1 MGELTFKPWVEY
13 PEIWKTEA
21 AYLSWIRGGI
31 RRYLWSKNP
40 VKLEFVKSARKMITN
55 PNVKLRKGRPKVWGG
70 VCELCGCEHPL
81 KNMEVDH
88 KTGEHSLKK
97 VSDIQKFVEGIV
109 FVRKEDL
116 AFLCKPCHKI
126 KTNAERKGLS
136 HEDSAIDKAAII
148 ICKQSAPMVKS
159 WIIERGEVPAR
170 TVKERRDQVTRL
182 LKEGE

>member
-1 MGELTFKPWVEY
+1 MTDNYQPWTEY
-13 PEIWKTEA
+13 PNIWKTEA
-21 AYLSWIRGGI
+21 MYLSWIRGGI

-55 PNVKLRKGRPKVWGG
+55 PNVKLRKGRPEVWGG
-70 VCELCGCEHPL
+70 ICEICGREHPL

-88 KTGEHSLKK
+88 KSGEHSLKK

-109 FVRKEDL
+109 FIRKEDL

-136 HEDSAIDKAAII
+136 HEDSAIDKEAIALM
-148 ICKQSAPMVKS
+148 KLTPAEQKN
-159 WIIERGEVPAR
+159 WLKDRGVDKPGVNA
-170 TVKERRDQVTRL
+170 KIRREQVTNI
-182 LKEGE
+182 LKEGR